1 MDPNKTK
8 PDQTMVT
15 QSQLDR
21 EVELDALES
30 YVHEVLRRARKAGAT
45 AAEASAHTSQG
56 LSVAVR
62 LGEVETL
69 EHMQDRGIN
78 VTVFIGKRTGHA
90 SSADLRVQSIEA
102 CVDRAMEIA
111 RYTQEDSYNGLAD
124 IELLATEFPDLDL
137 WHPGSVDADT
147 AIERALACE
156 AAGRAD
162 KRITNSEGASF
173 NAGLGLG
180 LYGNSNHFIGR
191 SAGTRFGQSCI
202 LLAGEGAGMQRDY
215 SYDSRRNMQ
224 DLESPRQTGAEAARR
239 TIRRLNAR
247 RLPTGEMPVL
257 FSSEVAKGLLGHL
270 VGAISGTSLYR
281 NASFLKDTLG
291 EVLFPGWLNILER
304 PHMLRGAG
312 SASFDGEGVVT
323 RERKIIDAGVLQGYV
338 MSSYSARR
346 LGLQTSGNSG
356 GVRNLLLEPGGE
368 GSDDLIREM
377 QDGFYVTEVMG
388 QGISLVTGDYS
399 RGAAGFLVE
408 NGEISY
414 AVEEVTIAGNLRDMF
429 RNIVGAGNNVDT
441 RGNIHAGPVLI
452 SGMMVAGE

>member
-1 MDPNKTK
+1 MNPSRTT

-21 EVELDALES
+21 EAELDALES
-30 YVHEVLRRARKAGAT
+30 HVRETLRRARNAGAT

-78 VTVFIGKRTGHA
+78 VTVYIGKCTGHA

-111 RYTQEDSYNGLAD
+111 RYTQEDSYNGLAETD
-124 IELLATEFPDLDL
+124 LLATEFPDLDL
-137 WHPGSVDADT
+137 WHPGSVDADA
-147 AIERALACE
+147 AIKKALACE

-162 KRITNSEGASF
+162 KRVTNSEGASF

-180 LYGNSNHFIGR
+180 VYGNSNHFIGR
-191 SAGTRFGQSCI
+191 SAGTRFGQSCV
-202 LLAGEGAGMQRDY
+202 LLAGEGDGMQRDY
-215 SYDSRRNMQ
+215 SYDSRRNLQ
-224 DLESPRQTGAEAARR
+224 DMESPEQTGTEAARR
-239 TIRRLNAR
+239 TVRRLNAR

-257 FSSEVAKGLLGHL
+257 LSSEVAKGLLGHL
-270 VGAISGTSLYR
+270 VGAISGTALYR
-281 NASFLKDTLG
+281 NASFLKDTAG
-291 EVLFPGWLNILER
+291 ETLFPGWLNILER
-304 PHMLRGAG
+304 PRMLRGAG

-338 MSSYSARR
+338 LSSYSARR
-346 LGLQTSGNSG
+346 LGLQTSGNYG

-368 GSDDLIREM
+368 GCDDLFREM
-377 QDGFYVTEVMG
+377 QNGFYVTEVMG
-388 QGISLVTGDYS
+388 QGVSLVTGDYS
-399 RGAAGFLVE
+399 RGAAGFLIE
-408 NGEISY
+408 NGEISH
-414 AVEEVTIAGNLRDMF
+414 AVEEVTIAGKLRDMF
-429 RNIVGAGNNVDT
+429 HNIVAAGSNIDT